1 MLLSSFSY
9 ANDLSDLEKQLVAI
23 DKPKPGI
30 ERFDTKIIDHKSYSG
45 WVCTDKELLEET
57 HKRFVSELK
66 AQRSQYKRC
75 NFSSYVT
82 YIFDKKDLENGLI
95 DIIKTRSYTE
105 LSPYNYVIRDKDYP
119 GMFTLS
125 FICKG
130 CEDSQEAIKKNISYF
145 VMFGTLLGAVRDE
158 DFIEYDNDIDLIVL
172 DANIE
177 KVKLCLDDFSK
188 INLHPIR
195 VQSDLIS
202 LFRNGD
208 YIDIN
213 FFKTNYHKN
222 VICSDS
228 YIFPYDFFISTSKVT
243 IRGNEFSSPI
253 RPKELLLQI
262 YGKDWRTP
270 KRNATAKYNTFSGRI
285 KNLLKKILSERTRQF
300 IRVIFP
306 RR

>member
-1 MLLSSFSY
+1 MEIKSFRIRKNNY
-9 ANDLSDLEKQLVAI
+9 GN
-23 DKPKPGI
+23 
-30 ERFDTKIIDHKSYSG
+30 
-45 WVCTDKELLEET
+45 
-57 HKRFVSELK
+57 
-66 AQRSQYKRC
+66 C
-75 NFSSYVT
+75 NNLINENNFLN
-82 YIFDKKDLENGLI
+82 KKNALQILI
-95 DIIKTRSYTE
+95 DCTNFLE
-105 LSPYNYVIRDKDYP
+105 
-119 GMFTLS
+119 
-125 FICKG
+125 
-130 CEDSQEAIKKNISYF
+130 KKNISYF